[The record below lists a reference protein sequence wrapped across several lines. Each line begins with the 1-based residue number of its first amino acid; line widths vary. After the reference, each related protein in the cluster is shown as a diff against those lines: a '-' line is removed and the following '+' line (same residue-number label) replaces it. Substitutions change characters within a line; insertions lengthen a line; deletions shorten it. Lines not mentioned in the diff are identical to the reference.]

1 MPDISRLKFPKP
13 MVYSKTAMFGKL
25 LALIPQPLE
34 APFDKQSYVLN
45 ITVVGMFFK
54 LAKNSLIIRNIDF

>member
-1 MPDISRLKFPKP
+1 MPDISRLKLSKH
-13 MVYSKTAMFGKL
+13 MVYSNTAMYGKL

-34 APFDKQSYVLN
+34 APFGKQSYVLN

-54 LAKNSLIIRNIDF
+54 LAKNSLIVINIDF